1 MMVLVTM
8 MELYDKVRWVL
19 VTGVWFLALM
29 SETYWLGIIA
39 LVIAFW
45 PKPEERQDFF
55 YGANGILNKDK
66 PKY

>member
-1 MMVLVTM
+1 

-29 SETYWLGIIA
+29 SETYWLVIIA
-39 LVIAFW
+39 FAIALW

-55 YGANGILNKDK
+55 YGPRGIFNRDK